1 MNSPGRPCALD
12 DTRCAEI
19 CDLVA
24 DGKSIRAVARLVG
37 CNVKTIR
44 RHAARNPNFGR
55 LLATAEISARHD
67 PLKMMRRAAGASWRA
82 AAWLLERT
90 DPNRY
95 AKQPPATCRPEDLD
109 RAFTRI
115 MDSALSHVSDA
126 ESRNAMYE
134 SLAKIMEEE
143 TARLFLPPSVRQVA
157 PQSHYEQ
164 NLDDQRLKDLLDS
177 LSKPLK
183 PRSADPLNP
192 EKAPSGA
199 PGGPK
204 TNPAKSSSNP
214 GENATSPR

>member
-1 MNSPGRPCALD
+1 MNAPGRPCTLD
-12 DTRCAEI
+12 DARCAEI

-90 DPNRY
+90 DPQRY
-95 AKQPPATCRPEDLD
+95 AKQPPGACRPEDLD

-126 ESRNAMYE
+126 ESRSAMYE

-143 TARLFLPPSVRQVA
+143 TTRLFLPP
-157 PQSHYEQ
+157 P
-164 NLDDQRLKDLLDS
+164 
-177 LSKPLK
+177 
-183 PRSADPLNP
+183 SARWPHNP
-192 EKAPSGA
+192 ITIG
-199 PGGPK
+199 
-204 TNPAKSSSNP
+204 
-214 GENATSPR
+214 TSTTSA

>member
-12 DTRCAEI
+12 DARCAEI

-24 DGKSIRAVARLVG
+24 DGKSIHAVARLVG

-90 DPNRY
+90 DPERF
-95 AKQPPATCRPEDLD
+95 AKQSPATCRPADVD
-109 RAFTRI
+109 QAFTRI
-115 MDSALSHVSDA
+115 MDSALSHVSGD
-126 ESRNAMYE
+126 EPRRAMYQ

-143 TARLFLPPSVRQVA
+143 TMRLFLPPSVRQVA
-157 PQSHYEQ
+157 PQSQYDR
-164 NLDDQRLKDLLDS
+164 NLEDQRLKDLLDS

-183 PRSADPLNP
+183 PRDADPANE
-192 EKAPSGA
+192 EKVPSGA
-199 PGGPK
+199 PCGPK
-204 TNPAKSSSNP
+204 TKPAATASNP
-214 GENATSPR
+214 EENANPRR

>member
-12 DTRCAEI
+12 DARCAEI

-24 DGKSIRAVARLVG
+24 DGNSIRAVARLVG

-44 RHAARNPNFGR
+44 RHAIRNPNFGR

-67 PLKMMRRAAGASWRA
+67 PLKMMRRSAGASWRA

-90 DPNRY
+90 DPARF

-115 MDSALSHVSDA
+115 MDGALSHVSGA

-143 TARLFLPPSVRQVA
+143 TMRLFLPPSVRQAA
-157 PQSHYEQ
+157 PQSHYDQKLE
-164 NLDDQRLKDLLDS
+164 DQRLKDLLDS
-177 LSKPLK
+177 LCQPLK
-183 PRSADPLNP
+183 PRAVDPSNP
-192 EKAPSGA
+192 EKVSTGA
-199 PGGPK
+199 ADGPK
-204 TNPAKSSSNP
+204 TNPAKTSSNP
-214 GENATSPR
+214 GENSNPRT